1 MYDVLRKISRP
12 DAGLVKD
19 LAALSPATIHE
30 AQGRKGAIDYRIKPI
45 YSGMKL
51 CGPVVTALCHPG
63 DNIMLIAA
71 IEAAQPGDVL
81 VVASGGLVEQGG
93 FGEVLATACQSRGL
107 AGFVTDAC
115 VRDGLAIKAMGF
127 PVFSRG
133 LAMRGTVKET
143 VGTINHPIAFGGIV
157 VTPGDVICGDD
168 DGLVLVRPDEIAAT
182 VTASNEREAKEAKSM
197 AAFRNDGKGPLELTG
212 LGKKLL
218 ERGCTFEPD

>member
-1 MYDVLRKISRP
+1 MYHVIRKIPRP
-12 DAGLVKD
+12 DVSLVKD

-30 AQGRKGAIDYRIKPI
+30 AQGRKGAVDYRIKPI

-51 CGPVVTALCHPG
+51 CGPAVTALCHPG

-71 IEAAQPGDVL
+71 IEIAEPGDVL

-115 VRDGLAIKAMGF
+115 VRDGLAIKSMGF
-127 PVFSRG
+127 PTFSRG

-143 VGTINHPIAFGGIV
+143 VGTINHPIAFGGIIIN
-157 VTPGDVICGDD
+157 PGDVICGDD
-168 DGLVLVRPDEIAAT
+168 DGLVVVRPEEIAAT
-182 VTASNEREAKEAKSM
+182 VKASHEREAKEARSM
-197 AAFRNDGKGPLELTG
+197 AGFRNEGKGPLETTG
-212 LGKKLL
+212 LGKKLA
-218 ERGCTFEPD
+218 ERGCTWEPQ

>member
-1 MYDVLRKISRP
+1 MYDVIRNISRP
-12 DAGLVKD
+12 DPGLVND

-30 AQGRKGAIDYRIKPI
+30 AQGRKGAVDWRIKPI
-45 YSGMKL
+45 YSGMTL

-63 DNIMLIAA
+63 DNLMLIAA
-71 IEAAQPGDVL
+71 IEVARPGDVL

-93 FGEVLATACQSRGL
+93 FGEVLATACKARGL

-115 VRDGLAIKAMGF
+115 VRDGPAIKAMAF

-143 VGTINHPIAFGGIV
+143 VGTINHPIAFGGIL

-168 DGLVLVRPDEIAAT
+168 DGLVLVRPDEITAT
-182 VTASNEREAKEAKSM
+182 LRASHEREAKEAASM
-197 AAFRNDGKGPLELTG
+197 AAFRNDGKGPIELTG
-212 LGKKLL
+212 LDKRLA
-218 ERGCTFEPD
+218 ERGCTYEPD